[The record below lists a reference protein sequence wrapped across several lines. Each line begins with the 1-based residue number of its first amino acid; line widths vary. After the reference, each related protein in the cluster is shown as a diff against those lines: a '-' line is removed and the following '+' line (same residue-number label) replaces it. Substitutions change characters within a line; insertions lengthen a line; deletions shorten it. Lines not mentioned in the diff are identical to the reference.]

1 MQINDS
7 KKRKNM
13 SLITKID
20 AEIKS
25 AMLAKQEARLRG
37 LRAIKSALL
46 LAKTEKGV
54 GEELT
59 EEAELKAVQKQIKQR
74 KDSIEIYKQQNRAD
88 LAKIEEDELVVLE
101 EFMPKQMSTDELR
114 IAIEKLVAELGVS
127 DPKEMGK
134 VIGAANK
141 FLAGKS
147 DGKSISEMVKQ
158 VLSK

>member
-1 MQINDS
+1 
-7 KKRKNM
+7 M
-13 SLITKID
+13 SLIIKID

-25 AMLAKQEARLRG
+25 AMLAKQGARLRG
-37 LRAIKSALL
+37 LRAIKAALL

-54 GEELT
+54 SEELT

-74 KDSIEIYKQQNRAD
+74 RDAIEIYIQQNRAD
-88 LAKIEEDELVVLE
+88 LAKIEEEELEVLE

-114 IAIEKLVAELGVS
+114 TAIESIVAELGVT

-141 FLAGKS
+141 ALAGKS
-147 DGKSISEMVKQ
+147 DGKAIADMVKQ
-158 VLSK
+158 VLAK

>member
-1 MQINDS
+1 
-7 KKRKNM
+7 M

-20 AEIKS
+20 TEIKQ

-37 LRAIKSALL
+37 LRAIKAALL

-54 GEELT
+54 GEELS
-59 EEAELKAVQKQIKQR
+59 EEVELKAIQKQIKQR

-88 LAKIEEDELVVLE
+88 LAKIEEDELAVME
-101 EFMPKQMSTDELR
+101 EFMPKQLSSDELKQ
-114 IAIEKLVAELGVS
+114 AIEKIIADLGVT

-141 FLAGKS
+141 ALQGKS
-147 DGKSISEMVKQ
+147 DGKSIADMVKQ
-158 VLSK
+158 VLK

>member
-1 MQINDS
+1 
-7 KKRKNM
+7 M

-37 LRAIKSALL
+37 LRAIKAALL

-54 GEELT
+54 SEELT

-74 KDSIEIYKQQNRAD
+74 RDSIEIYKQQNRAD
-88 LAKIEEDELVVLE
+88 LAKIEEDELAVLE
-101 EFMPKQMSTDELR
+101 EFMPKQLSAEELR
-114 IAIEKLVAELGVS
+114 TAIEKLVADLGVS

-141 FLAGKS
+141 ALSGKS
-147 DGKSISEMVKQ
+147 DGKSIADMVKQ

>member
-1 MQINDS
+1 
-7 KKRKNM
+7 M

-37 LRAIKSALL
+37 LRAIKAALL

-54 GEELT
+54 AEELT

-88 LAKIEEDELVVLE
+88 LAKIEEDELAVLE
-101 EFMPKQMSTDELR
+101 EFMPKQMSPEELR
-114 IAIEKLVAELGVS
+114 SAIEKLVSDLGVS

-141 FLAGKS
+141 ALAGKS
-147 DGKSISEMVKQ
+147 DGKSIADMVKQ

>member
-1 MQINDS
+1 
-7 KKRKNM
+7 M

-37 LRAIKSALL
+37 LRAIKAALL

-54 GEELT
+54 AEELT

-88 LAKIEEDELVVLE
+88 LAKIEEDELAVLE
-101 EFMPKQMSTDELR
+101 EFMPKQLSSEELR
-114 IAIEKLVAELGVS
+114 SAIEQLVAELGVS

-141 FLAGKS
+141 ALSGKS
-147 DGKSISEMVKQ
+147 DGKSIADMVKQ

>member
-1 MQINDS
+1 
-7 KKRKNM
+7 M
-13 SLITKID
+13 SLIIKID

-37 LRAIKSALL
+37 LRAIKAALL

-54 GEELT
+54 SEELT
-59 EEAELKAVQKQIKQR
+59 EDAELKAVQKQIKQR

-88 LAKIEEDELVVLE
+88 LAKIEEDELAVLE
-101 EFMPKQMSTDELR
+101 EFMPKQMSAEELR
-114 IAIEKLVAELGVS
+114 TAIEKLVSDLGIS

-141 FLAGKS
+141 ALSGKS
-147 DGKSISEMVKQ
+147 DGKSIADMVKQ

>member
-1 MQINDS
+1 
-7 KKRKNM
+7 M

-37 LRAIKSALL
+37 LRAIKAALL

-54 GEELT
+54 SEELT

-74 KDSIEIYKQQNRAD
+74 KDSIEIYKQQKRAD
-88 LAKIEEDELVVLE
+88 LAKIEEDELAVLE
-101 EFMPKQMSTDELR
+101 EFMPKQMSAEELR
-114 IAIEKLVAELGVS
+114 TAIEQLVAELGVS
-127 DPKEMGK
+127 DSKEMGK

-141 FLAGKS
+141 ALSGKS
-147 DGKSISEMVKQ
+147 DGKSIADMVKQ

>member
-1 MQINDS
+1 
-7 KKRKNM
+7 M

-37 LRAIKSALL
+37 LRAIKAALL

-54 GEELT
+54 AEELT

-101 EFMPKQMSTDELR
+101 EFMPKQMSPEELR
-114 IAIEKLVAELGVS
+114 QAIEKLISDLGIT
-127 DPKEMGK
+127 DAKEMGK

-141 FLAGKS
+141 SLAGKS
-147 DGKSISEMVKQ
+147 DGKSIADMVKQ

>member
-1 MQINDS
+1 
-7 KKRKNM
+7 M

-25 AMLAKQEARLRG
+25 AMLSKQEARLRG
-37 LRAIKSALL
+37 LRAIKAALL

-54 GEELT
+54 AEDLT

-74 KDSIEIYKQQNRAD
+74 KDSIEIYKQQNRPD

-101 EFMPKQMSTDELR
+101 EFMPKQMTSEELKS
-114 IAIEKLVAELGVS
+114 AIEQIVVELGVS

-141 FLAGKS
+141 ALAAKS
-147 DGKSISEMVKQ
+147 DGKSIADMVKQ
-158 VLSK
+158 VLNK

>member
-1 MQINDS
+1 
-7 KKRKNM
+7 M
-13 SLITKID
+13 SLIIKID

-25 AMLAKQEARLRG
+25 AMLSKQEARLRG
-37 LRAIKSALL
+37 LRAIKAALL

-54 GEELT
+54 AEELT

-74 KDSIEIYKQQNRAD
+74 RDSIEIYKQQNRAD

-101 EFMPKQMSTDELR
+101 EFMPKQLSIEELR
-114 IAIEKLVAELGVS
+114 TAIENLVAKLGVS

-141 FLAGKS
+141 ELSGKS
-147 DGKSISEMVKQ
+147 DGKSIADMVKQ
-158 VLSK
+158 VLNK

>member
-1 MQINDS
+1 
-7 KKRKNM
+7 M
-13 SLITKID
+13 SLIIKID

-37 LRAIKSALL
+37 LRAIKAALL

-54 GEELT
+54 SEELT

-88 LAKIEEDELVVLE
+88 LAKIEEDELAVLE
-101 EFMPKQMSTDELR
+101 EFMPKQLSADELR
-114 IAIEKLVAELGVS
+114 TAIENLVAELGVS

-141 FLAGKS
+141 ALSGKS
-147 DGKSISEMVKQ
+147 DGKSIADMVKQ
-158 VLSK
+158 VLAK